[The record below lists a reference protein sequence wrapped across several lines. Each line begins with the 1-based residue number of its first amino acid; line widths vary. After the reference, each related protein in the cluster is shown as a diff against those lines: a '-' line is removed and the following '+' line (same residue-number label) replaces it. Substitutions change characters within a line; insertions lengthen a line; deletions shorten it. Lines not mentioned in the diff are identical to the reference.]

1 MTVWEESQTFSF
13 ASQASGQPA
22 KKQKRKKARSKT
34 ISFKGGLALLICF
47 LIGIAAAALLLYT
60 LL

>member
-1 MTVWEESQTFSF
+1 MAPVLNDTPSYSF
-13 ASQASGQPA
+13 AGQSADPSA
-22 KKQKRKKARSKT
+22 RIKKARSKV
-34 ISFKGGLALLICF
+34 ISYRAGVALLICF